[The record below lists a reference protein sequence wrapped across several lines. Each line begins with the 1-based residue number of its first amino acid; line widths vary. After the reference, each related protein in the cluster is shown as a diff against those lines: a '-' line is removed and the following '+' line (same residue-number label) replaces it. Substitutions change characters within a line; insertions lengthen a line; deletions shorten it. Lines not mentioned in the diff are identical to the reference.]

1 MYFPSSYFPASYF
14 PTSYFNKPSSG
25 GALPTL
31 PSPYNSDSVFRLVDC
46 YPVADKGCSVIH
58 DGQRTPFFQQGISI
72 NSIRIIWW
80 SWEEY
85 LDDDETIS
93 SIDWVI
99 PASMT
104 ALGQAQNQTVT
115 DSKNVSYPNSNA
127 LRFNA
132 GATAGTYQL
141 VNTITTLRGAS
152 AGRTL
157 SRAINVDV
165 RAYV

>member
-1 MYFPSSYFPASYF
+1 MSFYQ
-14 PTSYFNKPSSG
+14 SG
-25 GALPTL
+25 FYQPGFYQAGFYQTESGDDLPNL
-31 PSPYNSDSVFRLVDC
+31 PGPYNSDSVFRIVDC
-46 YPVADKGCSVIH
+46 YPVTDKGCSTIH
-58 DGQRTPFFQQGISI
+58 DGQRTPFFRQGISI

-93 SIDWVI
+93 SIDWVL
-99 PASMT
+99 PASIT

-132 GATAGTYQL
+132 GLTAGTYQL
-141 VNTITTLRGAS
+141 VNTITTLRGTG